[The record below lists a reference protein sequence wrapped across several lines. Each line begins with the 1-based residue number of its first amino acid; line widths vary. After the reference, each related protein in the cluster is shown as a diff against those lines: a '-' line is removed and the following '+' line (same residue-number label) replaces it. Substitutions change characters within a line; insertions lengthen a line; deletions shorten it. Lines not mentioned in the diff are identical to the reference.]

1 MRFLIVDD
9 ATIGRNAYFAI
20 SESIQGIY
28 RLVRGNTRRQVNQ
41 YLYVA
46 RCQVFYLLYLDFT
59 FFACLYNRVAN
70 TGYRFPVRNF
80 FDSKC
85 LIINLFNFSAYAY
98 RTATFSVIVFRNV
111 DAAALSFPLY
121 FESSVCQFGGGNYCI
136 FADFQIR
143 WKRST

>member
-98 RTATFSVIVFRNV
+98 RTATFSVIVFRNIN
-111 DAAALSFPLY
+111 AAACLEIRIQFEFLFMQIVDGCIAKFIEVMGKY
-121 FESSVCQFGGGNYCI
+121 FG
-136 FADFQIR
+136 
-143 WKRST
+143 

>member
-28 RLVRGNTRRQVNQ
+28 RFVRGNTRRQVNQ

-46 RCQVFYLLYLDFT
+46 RCQVFYLLYLDFA

-111 DAAALSFPLY
+111 DAAACLEIRIQFEFLFMQIVDGCIAKFIEVMGKY
-121 FESSVCQFGGGNYCI
+121 FG
-136 FADFQIR
+136 
-143 WKRST
+143 

>member
-111 DAAALSFPLY
+111 DAAACLEIRIQFEFLFMQIVDGCIAKFIEVMGKY
-121 FESSVCQFGGGNYCI
+121 FG
-136 FADFQIR
+136 
-143 WKRST
+143 

>member
-85 LIINLFNFSAYAY
+85 LIINFFNFSTYAY
-98 RTATFSVIVFRNV
+98 RTATFSVIVFRNI
-111 DAAALSFPLY
+111 DAAACLEIRIQFEFLFMQIVDGCIAKFIEVMGKY
-121 FESSVCQFGGGNYCI
+121 FG
-136 FADFQIR
+136 
-143 WKRST
+143 